1 VLSVAHRYG
10 VDVLKEECGVYLFK
24 HRDQQKHTRIATA
37 SVKGKEKDEEP
48 IDGEAVDD
56 NAMEM
61 EVEEDQDVGR
71 LLQLAQTY
79 QCHELEK
86 LCAEHLA
93 YNFSG
98 LCDTV
103 RPKLTKD
110 RLAVRVMIA
119 DTRCIHTQRG
129 DLQGKLNVLPLSTFI
144 ELLKSDKVAALEE
157 EIFAAVIAYVK
168 FHKETQVH
176 ITACRC
182 SSKSVAAWI

>member
-10 VDVLKEECGVYLFK
+10 VDVLKEECGVYLFN
-24 HRDQQKHTRIATA
+24 HRDQQKHTRATA
-37 SVKGKEKDEEP
+37 DSVKGKEKDDEP
-48 IDGEAVDD
+48 IDGEVVED

-61 EVEEDQDVGR
+61 EVEEDQDVSR

-93 YNFSG
+93 YNFSA
-98 LCDTV
+98 LYDTV
-103 RPKLTKD
+103 RPKPTEGQ
-110 RLAVRVMIA
+110 LAVRMTIA
-119 DTRCIHTQRG
+119 DTRCIRTQRG
-129 DLQGKLNVLPLSTFI
+129 DLQGKLNALPLSTFI

-176 ITACRC
+176 ITARRC
-182 SSKSVAAWI
+182 SIKSVAAWI